1 MTVHFVDEGVDSGP
15 IILQRPVPVA
25 PSRDW
30 DETEKAIHATEHALL
45 PETIRMLAA
54 GRVRID
60 EQNPVWCG
68 SIRKDSL
75 AVSTPSSEIAPEP
88 AGESMPVRRA
98 LISVADKT
106 GVAEFAA
113 GLAEQGVEVI
123 STGGTLSVLREAGV
137 EAKAVEELTGF
148 PEILDGRVKTLHPHL
163 HAALLAVRDNPEHAE
178 TLRDLEI
185 ETIDLVCVNL
195 YPFERTVARR
205 DVPEEEAIENIDVG
219 GPTMI
224 RAAAKNHRFVAVVV
238 RPESYDAV
246 LDELEETGELS
257 AATRHWLANEAFA
270 YTARYDAAI
279 SRWFARR
286 YEQLPTYWVTAWEKE
301 LDLSYGE
308 NPHQRAALYV
318 EPRARSHVLSMVAK
332 LHGKPLSFN
341 NVLDLNSARTL
352 LGDLEGPGCVIV
364 KHNNPCGVAEAD
376 EIGPAYEKAFAC
388 DPMSAFGGVIAL
400 NRPVDEALAE
410 RLNEQFIEVLIA
422 PEYDEGA
429 LEVLQQKEA
438 IRILE
443 DTERRTHQIEP
454 DIKRVRGGIL
464 VQDPDGSPEP
474 RELMEV
480 ATKTQPTDE
489 QWEDLL
495 FAWRVVR
502 HVKSNA
508 IVLARDRATL
518 GIGAGQMSR
527 VDSVRLSIEK
537 AKEARGPDAETLLA
551 GSVVAS
557 DAFFP
562 FADGP
567 QAAIDA
573 GAVAVIQ
580 PGGSK
585 RDAEVIEACDAAG
598 VAMVFTKRRHFR
610 H

>member
-1 MTVHFVDEGVDSGP
+1 
-15 IILQRPVPVA
+15 
-25 PSRDW
+25 
-30 DETEKAIHATEHALL
+30 
-45 PETIRMLAA
+45 
-54 GRVRID
+54 
-60 EQNPVWCG
+60 
-68 SIRKDSL
+68 
-75 AVSTPSSEIAPEP
+75 VSTPSSEIAPEP
-88 AGESMPVRRA
+88 AGESLPVRRA

-113 GLAEQGVEVI
+113 GLAKQGVEVI

-137 EAKAVEELTGF
+137 EAKPVEELTGF

-178 TLRDLEI
+178 TLKDREI
-185 ETIDLVCVNL
+185 EEIDLVCVNL

-301 LDLSYGE
+301 IDLSYGE
-308 NPHQRAALYV
+308 NPHQRAALYA
-318 EPRARSHVLSMVAK
+318 EPRARSHVLSRVAK

-341 NVLDLNSARTL
+341 NVLDLNSARAL
-352 LGDLEGPGCVIV
+352 LADLDGPGCVIV
-364 KHNNPCGVAEAD
+364 KHNNPCGVGEAD
-376 EIGPAYEKAFAC
+376 DIGPAYEKAFAC

-400 NRPVDEALAE
+400 NRPVDEALAM

-422 PEYDEGA
+422 PGYEDGA
-429 LEVLQQKEA
+429 LSVLQQKEA

-480 ATKTQPTDE
+480 VTKTQPSEE

-495 FAWRVVR
+495 FAWRVCR
-502 HVKSNA
+502 HVRSNA

-551 GSVVAS
+551 GSVIAS

-567 QAAIDA
+567 QTAIDA
-573 GAVAVIQ
+573 GATAVIQ